1 MGSVRHSD
9 VLYGLGPA
17 AVANVQKATTPAK
30 LVIGVFKLPS
40 WSLAS
45 ACSTQVV
52 GVILRRNQ
60 QALCRAAHLY
70 VRCDIG
76 HGRLATSHLLAH
88 FQ

>member
-1 MGSVRHSD
+1 MSLLQQQWQMCSK
-9 VLYGLGPA
+9 
-17 AVANVQKATTPAK
+17 ANTPAK
-30 LVIGVFKLPS
+30 LVIGVFRLPS

-52 GVILRRNQ
+52 GVILQRTQR
-60 QALCRAAHLY
+60 ALLCRAAHLY
-70 VRCDIG
+70 VRFAIG